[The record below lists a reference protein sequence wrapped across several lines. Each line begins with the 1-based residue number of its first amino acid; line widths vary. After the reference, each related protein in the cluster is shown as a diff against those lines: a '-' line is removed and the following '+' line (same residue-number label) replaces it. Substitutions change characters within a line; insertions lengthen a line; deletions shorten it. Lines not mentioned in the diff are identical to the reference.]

1 MAKPEDI
8 KKKARETAEIV
19 EDALR
24 SISSQVGQIFE
35 EALTSTSN
43 FSKTLKNDVT
53 KGLNSLAKTS
63 TLIETNLSK
72 LNKGNLTR
80 LDIEKQ
86 LEQRQI
92 KLNSLQTQ
100 LNIAV
105 KAKLVNEKEADKL
118 LKSAV
123 EYEKELT
130 EELNQQADKADEINK
145 KLGNTG
151 KILKGFTKIPIL
163 GQLIDSEKV
172 LAKVQA
178 ESAKEGATKT
188 SVFKAGLKETGKT
201 MKDSL
206 LDPTTLMAGGFGILV
221 KLVKMFVEA
230 MFEADEQITN
240 LGKSLNISKDAAREV
255 RDRFDEIS
263 KSIRVYANTEA
274 NQLVLRKELIEA
286 QLQLNSLLGNSI
298 DYSKQLGESGVK
310 LVAQFAAI
318 TKFLKLSG
326 EEQQG
331 LVNLSAITGK
341 ELNDIEYSILGTIK
355 LYKIQNKY
363 QVDEAKI
370 FKDILKTSNYIKL
383 SIKGGTD
390 ALIQATINASKLG
403 VTLDQLSNT
412 QSSLL
417 NFEESISA
425 ELEAELLT
433 GRDLNLERARYAAL
447 TNDQVA
453 LTEEINRLVADG
465 SIDFEHNFLAAE
477 SMAKVLGIS
486 TKELADMVTAQKTAL
501 KLSQAQYDLSEEDI
515 KLFKDK
521 AKLTDTQMKLLSAGK
536 LSGVEFYDAL
546 KKSGIGLENLA
557 AQLGETEVKNLSAQ
571 SAQEKF
577 NDSLEKAKE
586 VFTSFIDGG
595 SLDKFADFLT
605 KFINSVAIQGLGKT
619 LAFGLASDT
628 DIDRAKLAEK
638 EKNILTETDD
648 AKKQQLQSEID
659 QLKAKL
665 EIVGK
670 AQVANSDIETQKA
683 YAAVSKGEIMYAGS
697 GPKFADGGI
706 VTRRIDNAS
715 VGEAGPEAIIPLSQL
730 MGHFNKTN
738 LILEQILHKE
748 GYVDINSSKFGTGYS
763 LGTFKVQ

>member
-1 MAKPEDI
+1 MAKATDP
-8 KKKARETAEIV
+8 KKQARETAEIV

-24 SISSQVGQIFE
+24 SIAAEVGDIFK
-35 EALTSTSN
+35 EALTSTDTYA
-43 FSKTLKNDVT
+43 KALKKDVT
-53 KGLNSLAKTS
+53 SSLNSLAKTS
-63 TLIETNLSK
+63 SLIEGNLSK
-72 LNKGNLTR
+72 LKSGNLTR
-80 LDIEKQ
+80 LNIQKQ
-86 LEQRQI
+86 LEERQV
-92 KLNSLQTQ
+92 KFNALERQ

-105 KAKLVNEKEADKL
+105 KTGLITQKEKNKQLGQAIQ
-118 LKSAV
+118 
-123 EYEKELT
+123 YEEELT
-130 EELNQQADKADEINK
+130 KELNQQADESDEINK

-172 LAKVQA
+172 LSKVQE

-188 SVFKAGLKETGKT
+188 SVFRAGLKETGKT

-221 KLVKMFVEA
+221 KLAQMIVGA
-230 MFEADEQITN
+230 MFEADEQVTN

-263 KSIRVYANTEA
+263 KNIRVYANTEA

-298 DYSKQLGESGVK
+298 DYSNQLGESGK
-310 LVAQFAAI
+310 NLVAQFAAI

-331 LVNLSAITGK
+331 LVNLSVITGK
-341 ELNDIEYSILGTIK
+341 ELNDIEYSILGTVK

-370 FKDILKTSNYIKL
+370 FKDILKTSNYVKL

-403 VTLDQLSNT
+403 VTLDQLANT

-453 LTEEINRLVADG
+453 LTEEVNRLVADG
-465 SIDFEHNFLAAE
+465 AIDFEHNFLASEA
-477 SMAKVLGIS
+477 MAKTLGLS
-486 TKELADMVTAQKTAL
+486 TKELADMVTAQKASL
-501 KLSQAQYDLSEEDI
+501 QLSQAQYNLSESDK
-515 KLFKDK
+515 KLLTEKG
-521 AKLTDTQMKLLSAGK
+521 KLTSKQQTLLSQGK
-536 LSGVEFYDAL
+536 LTGIEFYDAL
-546 KKSGIGLENLA
+546 KKAGFETEDIVKK
-557 AQLGETEVKNLSAQ
+557 LGEVSAKNLGAQ

-586 VFTSFIDGG
+586 VFTDFVDGG
-595 SLDKFADFLT
+595 SLDKFANFLT
-605 KFINSVAIQGLGKT
+605 KFVESIAIKGLGRT
-619 LAFGLASDT
+619 LITGLADDSDIT
-628 DIDRAKLAEK
+628 KKRIEEK
-638 EKNILTETDD
+638 QTILKTETDT
-648 AKKQQLQSEID
+648 AKQQQLQAEIK
-659 QLKAKL
+659 QLKDKYETESYNERVKDVQSSVPGFGFAK
-665 EIVGK
+665 
-670 AQVANSDIETQKA
+670 
-683 YAAVSKGEIMYAGS
+683 
-697 GPKFADGGI
+697 GGI
-706 VTRRIDNAS
+706 ITRRIDNATI
-715 VGEAGPEAIIPLSQL
+715 GEAGPEAVIPLNQL
-730 MGHFNKTN
+730 MSTFSQTN
-738 LILEQILHKE
+738 QILEQILHKE
-748 GYVDINSSKFGTGYS
+748 GYVSINSSKFGTGYS

>member
-1 MAKPEDI
+1 MAKATDP
-8 KKKARETAEIV
+8 KKQARETAEIV

-24 SISSQVGQIFE
+24 SIAAEVGDIFK
-35 EALTSTSN
+35 EALTSTDTYA
-43 FSKTLKNDVT
+43 KALKKDVT
-53 KGLNSLAKTS
+53 SSLNTLAKTS
-63 TLIETNLSK
+63 TLIEGNLSK
-72 LNKGNLTR
+72 LKSGNLTR
-80 LDIEKQ
+80 LSVQKQ
-86 LEQRQI
+86 LEERQV
-92 KLNSLQTQ
+92 KFNALERQ

-105 KAKLVNEKEADKL
+105 KTGLITQKEKNKQL
-118 LKSAV
+118 GQAV
-123 EYEKELT
+123 QYE
-130 EELNQQADKADEINK
+130 EELKNELEAQAKEADEINK

-172 LAKVQA
+172 LAKVQE
-178 ESAKEGATKT
+178 ESAKKGATKT

-206 LDPTTLMAGGFGILV
+206 VDPTTLMAGGFGILV
-221 KLVKMFVEA
+221 KLVQMLVGA

-298 DYSKQLGESGVK
+298 DYSEQLGESGVK
-310 LVAQFAAI
+310 LVSQFAAI

-341 ELNDIEYSILGTIK
+341 ELNDIEYSILGTVK

-403 VTLDQLSNT
+403 VTLDQLANT

-486 TKELADMVTAQKTAL
+486 TKELADMVTAQKSAL
-501 KLSQAQYDLSEEDI
+501 QLSQAQYNLSEDD
-515 KLFKDK
+515 KNLLKDK
-521 AKLTDTQMKLLSAGK
+521 AKLTDTQIKLLSAGK

-557 AQLGETEVKNLSAQ
+557 AQLGETAVKNLGAQ

-586 VFTSFIDGG
+586 VFTSFVDGG
-595 SLDKFADFLT
+595 SLDKFANFLT
-605 KFINSVAIQGLGKT
+605 KFVESVAIKGLFKT

-628 DIDRAKLAEK
+628 DIDKAQISEK
-638 EKNILTETDD
+638 QRILKTETDIS
-648 AKKQQLQSEID
+648 KQE
-659 QLKAKL
+659 QLKEEINQLNLKYAKDK
-665 EIVGK
+665 EDQK
-670 AQVANSDIETQKA
+670 SKDIEYVHNLIESRKDL
-683 YAAVSKGEIMYAGS
+683 
-697 GPKFADGGI
+697 PRPFATGGI
-706 VTRRIDNAS
+706 VTSPTRAL
-715 VGEAGPEAIIPLSQL
+715 VGEAGPEAVIPLSEL

-738 LILEQILHKE
+738 MILEQILHKE
-748 GYVDINSSKFGTGYS
+748 GYVAINSSKFGTGYS

>member
-8 KKKARETAEIV
+8 KKKAKETAEIV

-24 SISSQVGQIFE
+24 SISSKVGEIFD
-35 EALTSTSN
+35 EALTTTDK
-43 FSKTLKNDVT
+43 FSKSLQNDVT

-63 TLIETNLSK
+63 SLIETNLSK

-80 LDIEKQ
+80 LSIEKQ
-86 LEQRQI
+86 IEERQI
-92 KLNSLQTQ
+92 KFNSLQTQ

-105 KAKLVNEKEADKL
+105 KASLIDREEANNL
-118 LKSAV
+118 LEEAIS
-123 EYEKELT
+123 YNKELN
-130 EELNQQADKADEINK
+130 EELESQAKQADEINK

-151 KILKGFTKIPIL
+151 KIFKGFTKIPIL

-172 LAKVQA
+172 LSKVQA
-178 ESAKEGATKT
+178 ESAKQGSTKT
-188 SVFKAGLKETGKT
+188 SVFRAGLKETGKT
-201 MKDSL
+201 IKDSL
-206 LDPTTLMAGGFGILV
+206 IDPTALFAGGFGILI
-221 KLVKMFVEA
+221 KLAKMFIGA
-230 MFEADEQITN
+230 MFEADEQVTN

-255 RDRFDEIS
+255 RDRFDEIA
-263 KSIRVYANTEA
+263 KNIRVYANTEA

-298 DYSKQLGESGVK
+298 DYSNQLGESGK
-310 LVAQFAAI
+310 NLVAQFAAI

-341 ELNDIEYSILGTIK
+341 ELNDIEYSILGTVK
-355 LYKIQNKY
+355 LYKIQNKF

-403 VTLDQLSNT
+403 ITLDQLSNT

-417 NFEESISA
+417 NFEESISS

-465 SIDFEHNFLAAE
+465 AIDFEHNFFAAE
-477 SMAKVLGIS
+477 AMAKTLGIS
-486 TKELADMVTAQKTAL
+486 TKELADMATAQKASL
-501 KLSQAQYDLSEEDI
+501 KLSQAQYNLSEDD
-515 KLFKDK
+515 KNLLKDK
-521 AKLTDTQMKLLSAGK
+521 AKLTDNQLKLLSAGK

-546 KKSGIGLENLA
+546 KKAGKGMEFIA
-557 AQLGETEVKNLSAQ
+557 ANLGEQAARNLQAQ

-586 VFTSFIDGG
+586 VFTSFVDGG
-595 SLDKFADFLT
+595 SLDKFANFLT
-605 KFINSVAIQGLGKT
+605 KFVESVAIKGLFRTITGGLVEDSEITQRQISEKKSFLDKET
-619 LAFGLASDT
+619 DVAKRKQLEEEIEKLQEKITIQSYKEAGVNAFGSSINAAIGMPIFPAFSAVGFQNAKENAKVNTNSESSIPQKQLADQFAQT
-628 DIDRAKLAEK
+628 
-638 EKNILTETDD
+638 NIL
-648 AKKQQLQSEID
+648 
-659 QLKAKL
+659 L
-665 EIVGK
+665 EK
-670 AQVANSDIETQKA
+670 
-683 YAAVSKGEIMYAGS
+683 
-697 GPKFADGGI
+697 
-706 VTRRIDNAS
+706 
-715 VGEAGPEAIIPLSQL
+715 
-730 MGHFNKTN
+730 
-738 LILEQILHKE
+738 ILHKE
-748 GYVDINSSKFGTGYS
+748 GYVAINSSKFGTGYS

>member
-118 LKSAV
+118 LKSAI
-123 EYEKELT
+123 EYERELT
-130 EELNQQADKADEINK
+130 EELETQAKQADEINK

-151 KILKGFTKIPIL
+151 KIFKGFTKIPIL

-172 LAKVQA
+172 LAKVQE
-178 ESAKEGATKT
+178 ESAKKGATKT

-206 LDPTTLMAGGFGILV
+206 VDPTTLMAGGFGILV
-221 KLVKMFVEA
+221 KLVQMLVGA

-274 NQLVLRKELIEA
+274 NQLVSRKELIEA

-298 DYSKQLGESGVK
+298 DYSEQLGESGVK
-310 LVAQFAAI
+310 LVSQFAAI

-331 LVNLSAITGK
+331 LINLSAITGK
-341 ELNDIEYSILGTIK
+341 ELNNIEYSILGTVK

-486 TKELADMVTAQKTAL
+486 TKELADMVTAQKASL
-501 KLSQAQYDLSEEDI
+501 QLSQAQYNLSEEDI

-546 KKSGIGLENLA
+546 KKSGIGLKNLTS
-557 AQLGETEVKNLSAQ
+557 QLGETAVKNLGAQ

-586 VFTSFIDGG
+586 VFTSFVDGG

-605 KFINSVAIQGLGKT
+605 KFVESVAIKGLGKT
-619 LAFGLASDT
+619 LAFGLASDE
-628 DIDRAKLAEK
+628 DIAQKQLSKKQSE
-638 EKNILTETDD
+638 LTTETDIN
-648 AKKQQLQSEID
+648 KKNKIQEEINQLN
-659 QLKAKL
+659 AKL
-665 EIVGK
+665 ENIDK
-670 AQVANSDIETQKA
+670 QKIKTVEDT
-683 YAAVSKGEIMYAGS
+683 AVKGSSEVIA
-697 GPKFADGGI
+697 KFAEGG
-706 VTRRIDNAS
+706 VVKGPTRAL

-730 MGHFNKTN
+730 MEHFNKTN
-738 LILEQILHKE
+738 MILEQILHKE
-748 GYVDINSSKFGTGYS
+748 GYVAINSSKFGTGYS

>member
-1 MAKPEDI
+1 MAKKNEAKQDI
-8 KKKARETAEIV
+8 KDLNKELGYIEDQIISIADSLSRTVKNAISDLKDEAASVGDIFEKKLSKSIKSLASDSETILANTLKLYEGSVKLSNIQKSQERLKLKELSLTRNLDILQNNNLLTAKQRKQKEAEIK
-19 EDALR
+19 DAINRQNVLLK
-24 SISSQVGQIFE
+24 GQAE
-35 EALTSTSN
+35 
-43 FSKTLKNDVT
+43 
-53 KGLNSLAKTS
+53 LAKQ
-63 TLIETNLSK
+63 IQSK
-72 LNKGNLTR
+72 MG
-80 LDIEKQ
+80 
-86 LEQRQI
+86 
-92 KLNSLQTQ
+92 
-100 LNIAV
+100 V
-105 KAKLVNEKEADKL
+105 
-118 LKSAV
+118 
-123 EYEKELT
+123 
-130 EELNQQADKADEINK
+130 
-145 KLGNTG
+145 TG
-151 KILKGFTKIPIL
+151 KVIESFTKIPLL
-163 GQLIDSEKV
+163 GNLIDSERV

-178 ESAKEGATKT
+178 EAASKDATKT
-188 SVFKAGLKETGKT
+188 SVFKAGLKETGNV
-201 MKDSL
+201 MKENL
-206 LDPTTLMAGGFGILV
+206 LDPATLMAGGFGILI
-221 KLVKMFVEA
+221 KLAKMFIGA
-230 MFEADEQITN
+230 IFEADEQVTN

-298 DYSKQLGESGVK
+298 DYSEQLGESGVK
-310 LVAQFAAI
+310 LVSQFAAI

-341 ELNDIEYSILGTIK
+341 ELNDIEYSILGTVK

-403 VTLDQLSNT
+403 VTLDQLANT

-486 TKELADMVTAQKTAL
+486 TKELADMVTAQKSAL
-501 KLSQAQYDLSEEDI
+501 QLSQAQYNLSEDD
-515 KLFKDK
+515 KNLLKDK
-521 AKLTDTQMKLLSAGK
+521 AKLTDNQLKLLSAGK

-546 KKSGIGLENLA
+546 KKAGFEMEDIA
-557 AQLGETEVKNLSAQ
+557 AKLGETAAQNLGAQ

-586 VFTSFIDGG
+586 VFTSFVDGG
-595 SLDKFADFLT
+595 SLDKFANFLT
-605 KFINSVAIQGLGKT
+605 KFVESVALKGLGST
-619 LAFGLASDT
+619 LLTGLADDSDIT
-628 DIDRAKLAEK
+628 KKRIEEK
-638 EKNILTETDD
+638 QTILKTETDT
-648 AKKQQLQSEID
+648 AKQE
-659 QLKAKL
+659 QLKEEIKQLRSKYETESYNERVKDVQSSVPGFGFAK
-665 EIVGK
+665 
-670 AQVANSDIETQKA
+670 
-683 YAAVSKGEIMYAGS
+683 
-697 GPKFADGGI
+697 GGI
-706 VTRRIDNAS
+706 ITKRIDNATI
-715 VGEAGPEAIIPLSQL
+715 GEAGPEAVIPLSEL
-730 MGHFNKTN
+730 MGTFNKTN
-738 LILEQILHKE
+738 MILEQILHKE
-748 GYVDINSSKFGTGYS
+748 GYVAINSSKFGTGYS

>member
-1 MAKPEDI
+1 MAKATDP
-8 KKKARETAEIV
+8 KKQARETAEIV

-24 SISSQVGQIFE
+24 NIAADVGNIFK
-35 EALTSTSN
+35 EALTSTDTYA
-43 FSKTLKNDVT
+43 KALKKDVT
-53 KGLNSLAKTS
+53 SSLNSLAKTS
-63 TLIETNLSK
+63 TLIESNLSK
-72 LNKGNLTR
+72 LKSGNLTR
-80 LDIEKQ
+80 LNIQKQ
-86 LEQRQI
+86 LEERQV
-92 KLNSLQTQ
+92 KFNALERQ

-105 KAKLVNEKEADKL
+105 KSGLITQKEKNKQLGQAVQYEAEL
-118 LKSAV
+118 N
-123 EYEKELT
+123 KEL
-130 EELNQQADKADEINK
+130 EAQAKEADEINK

-151 KILKGFTKIPIL
+151 KIFKGFTKIPIL
-163 GQLIDSEKV
+163 GQLIDSERV
-172 LAKVQA
+172 LSKVQE
-178 ESAKEGATKT
+178 ESAKKGATKT
-188 SVFKAGLKETGKT
+188 STFKAGIKEAGKT

-221 KLVKMFVEA
+221 KLAKMFIGA
-230 MFEADEQITN
+230 MFEADEQVTN

-263 KSIRVYANTEA
+263 KNIRVYANTEA

-298 DYSKQLGESGVK
+298 DYSNQLGESGVK
-310 LVAQFAAI
+310 LVSQFAAI

-331 LVNLSAITGK
+331 LINLSAITGK

-403 VTLDQLSNT
+403 VTLDQLANT

-486 TKELADMVTAQKTAL
+486 TKELADMVTAQKSAL
-501 KLSQAQYDLSEEDI
+501 QLSQAQYNLSEDD
-515 KLFKDK
+515 KNLLKDK
-521 AKLTDTQMKLLSAGK
+521 AKLTDNQLKLLSAGK

-546 KKSGIGLENLA
+546 KKAGFEMKDIA
-557 AQLGETEVKNLSAQ
+557 AKLGETAAQNLGAQ

-586 VFTSFIDGG
+586 VFTSFVDGG
-595 SLDKFADFLT
+595 SLDKFANFLT
-605 KFINSVAIQGLGKT
+605 KFVESVAIKGLFRTITEGLVEDSEITQRQISEKKSFLDKET
-619 LAFGLASDT
+619 DVAKRKQLEEEIEKLQEKITIQSYKEAGVNAFESSMNAAIGMPIFPAFSAVGFQNARENTTINARSEPSIPQKQLADQFAQT
-628 DIDRAKLAEK
+628 
-638 EKNILTETDD
+638 NIL
-648 AKKQQLQSEID
+648 
-659 QLKAKL
+659 L
-665 EIVGK
+665 EK
-670 AQVANSDIETQKA
+670 
-683 YAAVSKGEIMYAGS
+683 
-697 GPKFADGGI
+697 
-706 VTRRIDNAS
+706 
-715 VGEAGPEAIIPLSQL
+715 
-730 MGHFNKTN
+730 
-738 LILEQILHKE
+738 ILHKE
-748 GYVDINSSKFGTGYS
+748 GYVAINSSKFGTGYS
-763 LGTFKVQ
+763 LGTFKTQ

>member
-1 MAKPEDI
+1 MAKATDP
-8 KKKARETAEIV
+8 KKQARETAEIV

-24 SISSQVGQIFE
+24 SIAAEVGDIFK
-35 EALTSTSN
+35 EALTSTDTYA
-43 FSKTLKNDVT
+43 KALKKDVT
-53 KGLNSLAKTS
+53 SSLNTLAKTS
-63 TLIETNLSK
+63 TLIEGNLSK
-72 LNKGNLTR
+72 LKSGNLTR
-80 LDIEKQ
+80 LSVQKQ
-86 LEQRQI
+86 LEERQV
-92 KLNSLQTQ
+92 KFNALERQ

-105 KAKLVNEKEADKL
+105 KTGLITQKEKNKQL
-118 LKSAV
+118 GQAV
-123 EYEKELT
+123 QYE
-130 EELNQQADKADEINK
+130 EELKNELEAQAKEADEINK

-172 LAKVQA
+172 LAKVQE
-178 ESAKEGATKT
+178 ESAKKGATKT

-206 LDPTTLMAGGFGILV
+206 VDPTTLMAGGFGILV
-221 KLVKMFVEA
+221 KLVQMLVGA

-298 DYSKQLGESGVK
+298 DYSEQLGESGVK
-310 LVAQFAAI
+310 LVSQFAAI

-341 ELNDIEYSILGTIK
+341 ELNDIEYSILGTVK

-403 VTLDQLSNT
+403 VTLDQLANT

-486 TKELADMVTAQKTAL
+486 TKELADMVTAQKSAL
-501 KLSQAQYDLSEEDI
+501 QLSQAQYNLSEDDK
-515 KLFKDK
+515 KLLLEKG
-521 AKLTDTQMKLLSAGK
+521 KLTTKQQQLLSQGK
-536 LSGVEFYDAL
+536 LSGIEFYDAL
-546 KKSGIGLENLA
+546 KRAGFVTEDIVEKLGKVSAQNL
-557 AQLGETEVKNLSAQ
+557 GAQ

-577 NDSLEKAKE
+577 NESLEKAKE
-586 VFTSFIDGG
+586 VFTSFVDGG
-595 SLDKFADFLT
+595 SLDKFANFLT
-605 KFINSVAIQGLGKT
+605 KFVESVAIKGLFRT
-619 LAFGLASDT
+619 LTRGLASDT
-628 DIDRAKLAEK
+628 DIDKARISEK
-638 EKNILTETDD
+638 QKALKTETDIS
-648 AKKQQLQSEID
+648 KQE
-659 QLKAKL
+659 QLKE
-665 EIVGK
+665 EIK
-670 AQVANSDIETQKA
+670 QLNSKYTEDKEQQKVRDSEYVHSLIESRKDL
-683 YAAVSKGEIMYAGS
+683 
-697 GPKFADGGI
+697 PRPFATGGI
-706 VTRRIDNAS
+706 VTSPTRAL
-715 VGEAGPEAIIPLSQL
+715 VGEAGPEAVIPLSQL
-730 MGHFNKTN
+730 MEHFNKTN
-738 LILEQILHKE
+738 MILEQILHKE
-748 GYVDINSSKFGTGYS
+748 GYVAINSSKFGTGYS